1 MRKLFT
7 IIASVAILAFAGC
20 AGASS
25 KPVAANNPF
34 AGKEVST
41 YLVGS
46 YMKTKAVKEKLTA
59 AGFSVVATYKP
70 VKKGTTI
77 VFTNDALKAQGAKPG
92 RAYAAVLRVFVDD
105 KAKMISF
112 TNPIYFGKAFMQDDF
127 DYDVFAAQL
136 DAINKAFPGLKESP
150 DRLKFE
156 DLAEFHFMMGMPYY
170 NEPDILAEGTNEE
183 LLAKAKKYKKG
194 KYLVFAL
201 KLSDNSTLLGYD
213 LSKRTK
219 KFVKKIGRQNAAI
232 LPWTIAIK
240 NGKAT
245 ALNAKYYIAI
255 SYPLLDMGGF
265 MRIATVPGAITKE
278 LSKPFKK

>member
-1 MRKLFT
+1 MRKILT
-7 IIASVAILAFAGC
+7 IIASVAILAFSGC

-25 KPVAANNPF
+25 KPTAENNPY

-41 YLVGS
+41 YLVGAH
-46 YMKTKAVKEKLTA
+46 MDVKSVESTLKA

-105 KAKMISF
+105 KEKIISF

-136 DAINKAFPGLKESP
+136 ASINKAFPGLKGST

-156 DLAEFHFMMGMPYY
+156 DLAGFHFM
-170 NEPDILAEGTNEE
+170 I
-183 LLAKAKKYKKG
+183 
-194 KYLVFAL
+194 
-201 KLSDNSTLLGYD
+201 GYAV
-213 LSKRTK
+213 L
-219 KFVKKIGRQNAAI
+219 
-232 LPWTIAIK
+232 
-240 NGKAT
+240 
-245 ALNAKYYIAI
+245 
-255 SYPLLDMGGF
+255 
-265 MRIATVPGAITKE
+265 
-278 LSKPFKK
+278 

>member
-1 MRKLFT
+1 MIKLLT
-7 IIASVAILAFAGC
+7 IVASMAILAFSGC

-25 KPVAANNPF
+25 KPAAANNPYV
-34 AGKEVST
+34 GKEVST
-41 YLVGS
+41 YLTGA
-46 YMKTKAVKEKLTA
+46 YMDTKSVQEKLTA
-59 AGFSVVATYKP
+59 AGFSVVATYTP

-77 VFTNDALKAQGAKPG
+77 VFTNDALKTQAAKPG
-92 RAYAAVLRVFVDD
+92 RAFAAVLRVFVDD

-127 DYDVFAAQL
+127 EYDVFAAQL

-150 DRLKFE
+150 DRLNF
-156 DLAEFHFMMGMPYY
+156 DALAGFHFMMGMPYY
-170 NEPDILAEGTNEE
+170 NEPDVVGEGTNEE
-183 LLAKAKKYKKG
+183 LLAKARNYKKG
-194 KYLVFAL
+194 KYLVFEL

-213 LSKRTK
+213 LGKRTK

-232 LPWTIAIK
+232 LPWTISVE
-240 NGKAT
+240 NGKAK

-265 MRIATVPGAITKE
+265 MGIATVPGAITKE
-278 LSKPFKK
+278 LSKPFK

>member
-1 MRKLFT
+1 MKKLFT
-7 IIASVAILAFAGC
+7 IIASVAILAFSGC

-25 KPVAANNPF
+25 KPTATNNPYV
-34 AGKEVST
+34 GKEVST
-41 YLVGS
+41 YLVGAHMDAKS
-46 YMKTKAVKEKLTA
+46 VQEKLTA
-59 AGFSVVATYKP
+59 AGFSVVATYTP

-77 VFTNDALKAQGAKPG
+77 VFTNDALKAQGTKPG

-105 KAKMISF
+105 KAKIISF

-136 DAINKAFPGLKESP
+136 DAINKAFPGLKGSK
-150 DRLKFE
+150 DKLKFE
-156 DLAEFHFMMGMPYY
+156 KLAGFHFMIGMPYY
-170 NEPDILAEGTNEE
+170 NEPDVLGESTNEE

-219 KFVKKIGRQNAAI
+219 KFVKKIGRRNGAI
-232 LPWTIAIK
+232 LPWTIAIE

-265 MRIATVPGAITKE
+265 MGIATVPGAIMKE
-278 LSKPFKK
+278 LSKPFRK